1 MFYLDQYIYVIRTY
15 HIFKATTSQTCSF
28 EEVAAPASSQP
39 ASRRGVFSSWNY
51 HSSFSRSRR
60 PRLPPASL
68 AAWRVF
74 PIAPARDASVSVL
87 GQHHRYDN
95 IDKQQKTHFKSI
107 ENILIYENYT
117 LMWLASLLDVYTTSR
132 PRGVAGAHCSL
143 LVLLVGN
150 LVILTLALDANTGFD
165 VIETNTVS
173 I

>member
-1 MFYLDQYIYVIRTY
+1 MELPLKF
-15 HIFKATTSQTCSF
+15 FKKS
-28 EEVAAPASSQP
+28 PPPPPPSQP
-39 ASRRGVFSSWNY
+39 RGVACFLHGTTTAGRSSY
-51 HSSFSRSRR
+51 STGPRR
-60 PRLPPASL
+60 
-68 AAWRVF
+68 
-74 PIAPARDASVSVL
+74 L
-87 GQHHRYDN
+87 GERGECAGTEYN
-95 IDKQQKTHFKSI
+95 SKYDKQQKTHFKSI